1 MTSVARGLGGRPPGL
16 VLIVSTVARVV
27 LGVVL
32 LVAGAIKVADPVT
45 SEQAVRA
52 YDLLPDGLV
61 TPVGWGL
68 PFLEVALGLLLLVGF
83 GTRIA
88 AAVGGVLMI
97 VFIAAV
103 SSAWARGLSID
114 CGCFGG
120 GGQVEPGQT
129 QYVQEILRD
138 TGLLALAAWLVRF
151 PRSRFALDTDP
162 HTHPPLTG
170 QES

>member
-1 MTSVARGLGGRPPGL
+1 MK
-16 VLIVSTVARVV
+16 LIVSTVARVV
-27 LGVVL
+27 LGGVL

-52 YDLLPDGLV
+52 YDLLPSALV
-61 TPVGWGL
+61 SPVGWGL
-68 PFLEVALGLLLLVGF
+68 PFLEVAIGLLLLVGY

-103 SSAWARGLSID
+103 GSAWARGLSID

-120 GGQVEPGQT
+120 GGQVAPGQT

-138 TGLLALAAWLVRF
+138 TGLLLLAAWLVKF
-151 PRSRFALDTDP
+151 PRSRLALDTNP
-162 HTHPPLTG
+162 HTDPHPPLTG